1 MKTVKTLSLGLLAL
15 AMLGGAAG
23 VNAAGPEPWTPQS
36 LSEALKSLPVGDA
49 ARGKEIGRAH
59 V

>member
-23 VNAAGPEPWTPQS
+23 VNAAGPEP
-36 LSEALKSLPVGDA
+36 L
-49 ARGKEIGRAH
+49 
-59 V
+59 